1 MKNVVLLFADDMRYG
16 LIDNPEVFTP
26 HLDRLASR
34 GVMFKNAH
42 IPGGSS
48 GAVCM
53 PSRAMLHTGRLL
65 EGLRKAGRFIP
76 VEHAL
81 LGEVLAKKGYS
92 TYGIGKWH
100 NGPDS
105 YARSFNGGA
114 EIFFGGMED
123 HWNVPANDYDPT
135 GRYAHKIYK
144 CRNPYLDNATS
155 EYNCDHITPGKHSSD
170 LFADASTDFLDKAS
184 SGNRPFFLYTAF
196 MAPHD
201 PRTMP
206 REFLEMY
213 DPDEISL
220 PENYMPLHP
229 FDFGISGIR
238 DEKLAPYPR
247 EEDEIRKQLCEYYA
261 MVSHLDSC
269 VGRIMDSLDEN
280 GLKEETILI
289 FAADNGLGMGSH
301 GLMGKQNLYEHSIRV
316 PLIVS
321 GPGMPQGHTRD
332 ASVFIADIFPT
343 ILDLLDIETPD
354 SCTTQSFAD
363 AIYDEKPHRDCMH
376 FRYKNYIAGLKR
388 DGYKLIK
395 YMLPE
400 GERISLFNINEDPF
414 EVSDLSGD
422 PAYSEVI
429 NAMLNEIE
437 SDWTEVEL

>member
-1 MKNVVLLFADDMRYG
+1 MKNVILLFADDMRYG
-16 LIDNPEVFTP
+16 LIDNPEVKTP
-26 HLDRLASR
+26 NLDRLASR
-34 GVMFKNAH
+34 GVKFGNAH

-65 EGLRKAGRFIP
+65 EGLKKAGRHIP
-76 VEHAL
+76 NEHVL
-81 LGEVLAKKGYS
+81 LGEVLKKRGYS

-100 NGPDS
+100 NGNDS
-105 YARSFNGGA
+105 YARSFTGGA

-135 GRYAHKIYK
+135 GRYSQRIYK
-144 CRNPYLDNATS
+144 CRNPYLDNATN
-155 EYNCDHITPGKHSSD
+155 EYSCDHVTPGRHSSE

-184 SGNRPFFLYTAF
+184 SDGGPFFLYTAF

-206 REFLEMY
+206 REYLEMY

-229 FDFGISGIR
+229 FDFGVANIR
-238 DEKLAPYPR
+238 DELLAPYPR
-247 EEDEIRKQLCEYYA
+247 EEGEIRKQLCEYYA

-269 VGRIMDSLDEN
+269 IGRIMDSLDEN
-280 GLKEETILI
+280 GLAEDTILI

-321 GPGMPQGHTRD
+321 GPGMPRGDSRT

-343 ILDLLDIETPD
+343 ILDLLNIEIPG
-354 SCTTQSFAD
+354 SCTTQSFAGT
-363 AIYDEKPHRDCMH
+363 IYDEKPHRDNMH

-388 DGYKLIK
+388 GGYKLIR

-400 GERISLFNINEDPF
+400 GERLSLFNLAEDPF
-414 EVSDLSGD
+414 EVNDLSRD
-422 PAYSEVI
+422 SAYSDVI
-429 NAMLNEIE
+429 KTMLNEIE
-437 SDWTEVEL
+437 SNWTDVEL